1 MAKQKPKGKRGVA
14 AVERLGRR
22 YKTGNFDKLVAKLMK
37 RGYSKEAATKIA
49 AKVYWS
55 KVRNRG

>member
-1 MAKQKPKGKRGVA
+1 MKAKPKGKRGRV

-22 YKTGNFDKLVAKLMK
+22 YKTGGFAKIVRKLMK
-37 RGYSKEAATKIA
+37 EGYSKEAATKIA

-55 KVRNRG
+55 KVKGR